1 MDDQQKQEIIYM
13 GEQLQLILGTDNNAR
28 KVAEENIK
36 KIRESE
42 PDKYVIYLSTLI
54 CDPAV
59 DLQTKSLSAVILRR
73 TILSVN
79 EGTKQQLWESLKAET
94 KNGLK
99 GAFFELIKQV
109 DNKDFIHKLSN
120 LLVEIQGAMF
130 DENEEIWKD
139 LLNLT
144 FVLVNNEESSIQVDA
159 GLQIFNGL
167 FSYIIDHL
175 NQYKDDL
182 ESIFVKTLNHKEL
195 DIKLAALR
203 AISNYLETVE

>member
-1 MDDQQKQEIIYM
+1 M
-13 GEQLQLILGTDNNAR
+13 
-28 KVAEENIK
+28 
-36 KIRESE
+36 
-42 PDKYVIYLSTLI
+42 IYLSTLI